1 MLAGPIEATALGNV
15 AVQARTAGLLPAD
28 LDQLRRRLSG
38 QPLQTYRPAD
48 AAQPVPAR

>member
-1 MLAGPIEATALGNV
+1 MRAGPVEPTALGNV

-38 QPLQTYRPAD
+38 QPLQTYLPTRTE
-48 AAQPVPAR
+48 QPVPAR